1 MKSCRRLSQYFLFL
15 PLLPVFF
22 GLGFTPFLAA
32 QDGNLDSLYQL
43 IDGARVTP
51 LEEME
56 VRLAIS
62 RHLMNFDL
70 GSSLREA
77 LIALELAEES
87 KDLNHQYRAV
97 FQVASVC
104 FYVGMQDKAVDY
116 WLKSLSLAERMEIP
130 YEIAKVNFN
139 LSAVYMSV
147 EEFAKAQEY
156 LHLAQGYFESDQGK
170 RNGGQVALL
179 MIVNNQAVIS
189 HRLKNTEEAQKLFTE
204 GLAMARDLGELS
216 NLATF
221 IHAYVSFLMD
231 QMRYEEGLTF
241 LNELLEI
248 NNQLGNQQLEATAYI
263 KLARIYDNLGEYGLT
278 GEYLNSGYSLAVKVG
293 SVTLQNEFAD
303 DLFKYAK
310 KTGKSELALYFKD
323 ISDSLSK
330 VVKREE
336 AKKTLFLEEMQ
347 QVQASFEQKLLE
359 REALYSRQRL
369 ILFLSLALL
378 LLLFFMYYY
387 YVYRSKRE
395 RQLKWMQMELGKKR
409 LELQNVMLQSEIEK
423 KDKALAVQTM
433 KEIQRNEALK
443 NLTQE
448 LQKAQRSGQDT
459 QWGMDVKKKMAHLG
473 NDRVWEDFDLRFS
486 EIGGDFY
493 QRLLEQFPDLTV
505 NERRLCAFLRLDMNT
520 KEIVAITGQSIR
532 AVEVART
539 RLRKKLNLSH
549 NDTALNTFLIN
560 F

>member
-1 MKSCRRLSQYFLFL
+1 MKSCLKLSQMSSFL
-15 PLLPVFF
+15 PLLLVFF
-22 GLGFTPFLAA
+22 GLGLFSSIAA
-32 QDGNLDSLYQL
+32 QDGGLDSLYQL
-43 IDGARVTP
+43 IGEANLTP
-51 LEEME
+51 VEEME
-56 VRLAIS
+56 VRMAIS
-62 RHLMNFDL
+62 KQLMNSDL
-70 GSSLREA
+70 GGALREG
-77 LIALELAEES
+77 LIALELAETS

-104 FYVGMQDKAVDY
+104 FYVGMEDKAVGY
-116 WLKSLSLAERMEIP
+116 WLKSLDFAQRLEIP
-130 YEIAKVNFN
+130 YEIARVHFN

-147 EEFAKAQEY
+147 QEFAKAQQY
-156 LHLAQGYFESDQGK
+156 LNLAQNYFESQKGMG
-170 RNGGQVALL
+170 NGGQTALL
-179 MIVNNQAVIS
+179 LIVNNQAIIS
-189 HRLKNTEEAQKLFTE
+189 HRLNNIEEAQRLFTE
-204 GLAMARDLGELS
+204 GLTMARDLGELS

-221 IHAYVSFLMD
+221 INAYVSFLMD
-231 QMRYEEGLTF
+231 QMRHEESLAL

-248 NNQLGNQQLEATAYI
+248 NNQLENQQLEATAYI
-263 KLARIYDNLGEYGLT
+263 KLARIYDKMGEEGLAD
-278 GEYLNSGYSLAVKVG
+278 EYLNKGYNLAVNVG
-293 SVTLQNEFAD
+293 SVTLQDEFAD
-303 DLFKYAK
+303 DLFKYAR
-310 KTGKSELALYFKD
+310 KTGKTELALYFKD
-323 ISDSLSK
+323 ISDSLSN

-359 REALYSRQRL
+359 REALYSRQRMML
-369 ILFLSLALL
+369 LKSLALL
-378 LLLFFMYYY
+378 LGLFFVYYY

-409 LELQNVMLQSEIEK
+409 LELQNVMLQGEIEK
-423 KDKALAVQTM
+423 KDKELAVQTM

-459 QWGMDVKKKMAHLG
+459 QWGMDVKKQMAHLE
-473 NDRVWEDFDLRFS
+473 NNRVWEDFDLRFS

-493 QRLLEQFPDLTV
+493 QRLMDQFPDLTV